1 MRFLTLAEALA
12 IAQQITEIDAI
23 TLANASRI
31 DLLDSALH
39 APQANYGNTDF
50 YPNFFDKAAVLCSRI
65 SQNHALPD
73 GNKRL
78 SWMCLVIFCDM
89 NGWQL
94 HVEKNEA
101 VQMMV
106 ELAEGAI
113 SEVQL
118 ARWINE
124 RCQRNDGYW
133 T

>member
-1 MRFLTLAEALA
+1 
-12 IAQQITEIDAI
+12 
-23 TLANASRI
+23 
-31 DLLDSALH
+31 
-39 APQANYGNTDF
+39 
-50 YPNFFDKAAVLCSRI
+50 
-65 SQNHALPD
+65 
-73 GNKRL
+73 
-78 SWMCLVIFCDM
+78 MCLVIFCDI

-94 HVEKNEA
+94 HVDKNEA

-124 RCQRNDGYW
+124 RCQRNDDYW

>member
-12 IAQQITEIDAI
+12 IAQQITDIDAI

-106 ELAEGAI
+106 ELAEGGI
-113 SEVQL
+113 NEVQL

-133 T
+133 G

>member
-106 ELAEGAI
+106 ELAEGGI
-113 SEVQL
+113 NEVQL

-133 T
+133 G

>member
-106 ELAEGAI
+106 ELAEGGI
-113 SEVQL
+113 NEVQL

>member
-50 YPNFFDKAAVLCSRI
+50 YPNFFDKAAVLCSRV

>member
-1 MRFLTLAEALA
+1 VRFLTLAEALA

-106 ELAEGAI
+106 ELAEGGI
-113 SEVQL
+113 NEVQL

>member
-1 MRFLTLAEALA
+1 
-12 IAQQITEIDAI
+12 
-23 TLANASRI
+23 
-31 DLLDSALH
+31 
-39 APQANYGNTDF
+39 
-50 YPNFFDKAAVLCSRI
+50 
-65 SQNHALPD
+65 
-73 GNKRL
+73 
-78 SWMCLVIFCDM
+78 M

-106 ELAEGAI
+106 ELAEEGI
-113 SEVQL
+113 NEVQL

>member
-1 MRFLTLAEALA
+1 VRFLTLAEALA

-50 YPNFFDKAAVLCSRI
+50 YPNFFDKAAVLCSRV

>member
-12 IAQQITEIDAI
+12 IAQQITEIDAV

-50 YPNFFDKAAVLCSRI
+50 YPNFFDKAAVLCSLI

-106 ELAEGAI
+106 ELAEGGI
-113 SEVQL
+113 NEVQL

-133 T
+133 G

>member
-106 ELAEGAI
+106 ELAEGGI
-113 SEVQL
+113 NEVQL
-118 ARWINE
+118 ARWITE

-133 T
+133 G

>member
-12 IAQQITEIDAI
+12 IAQQITEIDTI
-23 TLANASRI
+23 TLVNSSRI

-94 HVEKNEA
+94 HVDKNEA

>member
-12 IAQQITEIDAI
+12 IAQQITDTDAI

-106 ELAEGAI
+106 ELAEGGI
-113 SEVQL
+113 NEVQL

-133 T
+133 I

>member
-1 MRFLTLAEALA
+1 VRFLTLAEALA